1 MFKENEFILLER
13 SFVAPSSP
21 DFTVN
26 HSQLIPNR
34 TGCVELIMNV
44 CKKKN
49 NNFMETLLDSCW
61 PELILTHMARQ
72 KYDDMLTVE
81 VF

>member
-1 MFKENEFILLER
+1 
-13 SFVAPSSP
+13 
-21 DFTVN
+21 
-26 HSQLIPNR
+26 
-34 TGCVELIMNV
+34 
-44 CKKKN
+44 
-49 NNFMETLLDSCW
+49 METLLDSCW